1 MFDFTFAIGSQNAT
15 NSLESSGDYAIP
27 APSMPTPRLTVL
39 SAFTGLGG
47 LDLGLEKAGFKNV
60 GCIEQDAIARQS
72 LLANRP
78 AWEFLE
84 PHEVAAVA
92 RSIAPADIGLR
103 RRELSLLAGAPAC
116 QPFSKAAQ
124 WTDNGRRGLDDPRSR
139 CLTGFFRLV
148 DRFLPKVVFIEN
160 VPGFIRGDQ
169 SALKRVTRSLQR
181 INRTH
186 GTQYKA
192 CFEVVDAADYGVPQ
206 HRRRA
211 IVVAERGGQCFRLPE
226 ATHKSIPITAWDAL
240 SPLRG
245 SSAAEPELE
254 PGWLDLLPSIP
265 EGQNYLWHTPKGGGL
280 PLFGYRT
287 RYWSFLLKLAKNRP
301 AWTLAAQRGP
311 YTGPFHWNNRPLT
324 EIESLRLQSFP
335 GTWRVNGNVG
345 QRMRLIG
352 NATPPLLAEVLG
364 RAIATQFFDRQL
376 THALKLEIP
385 KATRRC
391 RVSILGSAPSK
402 YSSRIKDWPDHP
414 GPGKGPRPRR
424 DPACDEKELE
434 AA

>member
-1 MFDFTFAIGSQNAT
+1 M
-15 NSLESSGDYAIP
+15 
-27 APSMPTPRLTVL
+27 TVI

-47 LDLGLEKAGFKNV
+47 LDLGLERAGFENV

-78 AWEFLE
+78 DWELIE
-84 PHEVAAVA
+84 PHEVSAVS
-92 RSIAPADIGLR
+92 RTIVPVNIGLW
-103 RRELSLLAGAPAC
+103 RRELSLLAGAPVC

-124 WTDNGRRGLDDPRSR
+124 WTANGRRGLADPRSR

-148 DRFLPKVVFIEN
+148 DRFLPRVVLIEN
-160 VPGFIRGDQ
+160 VPGFIRGDE

-186 GTQYKA
+186 GTRYKA
-192 CFEVVDAADYGVPQ
+192 RFEVVDAADYGVPQ
-206 HRRRA
+206 HRKRA
-211 IVVAERGGQCFRLPE
+211 IVVAERGGGCFRLPN
-226 ATHKSIPITAWDAL
+226 ATHKSTPITAWDAL
-240 SPLRG
+240 SPLHV
-245 SSAAEPELE
+245 APAPQVELE

-265 EGQNYLWHTPKGGGL
+265 EGRNYLWHTPKGGGL

-301 AWTLAAQRGP
+301 AWTLVAQCGP
-311 YTGPFHWNNRPLT
+311 YTGPFHWNNRRLT
-324 EIESLRLQSFP
+324 ETECLRLQSFP
-335 GTWRVNGNVG
+335 EVWRVHGNAA
-345 QRMRLIG
+345 QRMRQIG

-364 RAIATQFFDRQL
+364 RAIAAQFFNREFCDAPSLAIR
-376 THALKLEIP
+376 K
-385 KATRRC
+385 KAEPC
-391 RVSILGSAPSK
+391 SVSIVGSAPSK
-402 YSSRIKDWPDHP
+402 YKSRIKNWPDHP

-424 DPACDEKELE
+424 NSARDEKDLQ